1 MCTIKR
7 NDEIIRD
14 WVIYKLISPSG
25 RIYIGKASDFKQRMR
40 HYKSV
45 ICKKQPMLYR
55 SLKKYGFDA
64 HVLEKLECF
73 SGINSL
79 AIEREI
85 FWIKKYKSNV
95 RKYPEMNGLNLT
107 DGGEGTTGFKFNEV
121 QLKRLSEAHIGQVS
135 SKKGI
140 PLNEQTK
147 AKISAKLKG
156 VKHPPERGRR
166 KFSDEQKLE
175 LSNRSKG
182 NTFRKG
188 QKYSPEIIK
197 KMVSVM
203 TEKIGRPVIRYDFN
217 YNILGEYASVSE
229 ASRETGIPAHSIYK
243 AVTVK
248 ANQRKFIF
256 KYKDESG
263 YKKVILQRRVF
274 KRQEIKV
281 A

>member
-1 MCTIKR
+1 VDASDESLSTRKNDAYVYVHIRESDGSVFYVGKGTKRRAWDRRKR
-7 NDEIIRD
+7 NPWWKSTVAKHGLGVAIVKDGMPEPCAFSLERALIRT
-14 WVIYKLISPSG
+14 YTGTL
-25 RIYIGKASDFKQRMR
+25 
-40 HYKSV
+40 
-45 ICKKQPMLYR
+45 C
-55 SLKKYGFDA
+55 
-64 HVLEKLECF
+64 
-73 SGINSL
+73 
-79 AIEREI
+79 
-85 FWIKKYKSNV
+85 
-95 RKYPEMNGLNLT
+95 NLT